1 MKKNIISILIISLTL
16 SISGCNDFLELTPLD
31 KISSDQLLESE
42 EGLNTLMAAL
52 YNSIPMEDFNFRPN
66 EGFNQRRW
74 SGVDY
79 MLMTSMYTDES
90 IKSDGGQAIGPG
102 GYQFFDNGNDH
113 DGNHWRVSAY
123 KRLREI
129 NLFFDNL
136 ETAKSNSVIDEA
148 TYNHLKS
155 ETHFIRAYLYFG
167 LVKRY
172 GGVPII
178 EKAQDGDY
186 AAGTDNAALFIPR
199 STEKD
204 TWMFV
209 LKECDLAISYLPEGG
224 SDTYRASKWAAYGLK
239 SRAALHA
246 ASLAKYWNR
255 APLIGEAV
263 TQQLVGGMTDADAD
277 FFYGECI
284 NASKVIIDNSG
295 KSLYMPNPATPEEAA
310 INYQN
315 LFLTSHNEIIFSRT
329 YLDGSIIKDNNGEPR
344 QGHNFDIY
352 FSPAQIN
359 PGFHKYG
366 RFAPTLDMVDLYE
379 DYTDNGV
386 GKSAK
391 IVTRTDGNEDYY
403 TADPTNLDIN
413 IPFKK
418 YDNLYEPFK
427 GKDARLLASIIVP
440 GATYKGTEII
450 MQGGLIGKNGNLI
463 GIYAAGSE
471 VGKDGNTYYSF
482 GAESSYSG
490 FFGMGRS
497 DDANYSSTGFT
508 IRKFLSEFKTVAGMP
523 GTSTTPW
530 IDMRVAEFYLNYAE
544 SVVESGKGDTE
555 LASQYMNALRKR
567 AGHTDNIP
575 LTLENVLKERRVE
588 LAFEGSRYWDM
599 VRRRDYHTFFSGG
612 KRHALVPLRDL
623 RDPEPKYI
631 FARVNLYY
639 DEQAGGR
646 TFNPIN
652 YYFSIPGVNT
662 NKLVQN
668 PGH

>member
-1 MKKNIISILIISLTL
+1 MKKNIISILIISLAL

-42 EGLNTLMAAL
+42 DGLNTLMAAM

-66 EGFNQRRW
+66 EGFNQRGW

-102 GYQFFDNGNDH
+102 GYQFFDNGNDTS
-113 DGNHWRVSAY
+113 GSNWRVSAY
-123 KRLREI
+123 KRLREV

-136 ETAKSNSVIDEA
+136 EIAKSNNVIDEA
-148 TYNHLKS
+148 TYNTLKS
-155 ETHFIRAYLYFG
+155 ETHFIRAYIYFG

-186 AAGTDNAALFIPR
+186 SAGTDNAALFVPR

-209 LKECDLAISYLPEGG
+209 MKECDLAIANLPDSRGN
-224 SDTYRASKWAAYGLK
+224 TIRATKWVAYGLK

-246 ASLAKYWNR
+246 ASLAKYWNK
-255 APLIGEAV
+255 ANLTGEAV
-263 TQQLVGGMTDADAD
+263 DQKLVGGMTDADAD
-277 FFYGECI
+277 YFYGECLT
-284 NASKVIIDNSG
+284 ASKAIIDNSG
-295 KSLYMPNPATPEEAA
+295 KSLYMPDPANPAEAA
-310 INYQN
+310 VNYQN
-315 LFLTSHNEIIFSRT
+315 LFLTAHNEIIFSRS
-329 YLDGSIIKDNNGEPR
+329 YLDGSVVSG

-352 FSPAQIN
+352 FSPAQVN
-359 PGFHKYG
+359 PGFHKFG

-379 DYTDNGV
+379 DYTDNGS

-403 TADPTNLDIN
+403 TANPNNLDVN

-418 YDNLYEPFK
+418 YETLYEPFK
-427 GKDARLLASIIVP
+427 NKDARLLASIIVP

-450 MQGGLIGKNGNLI
+450 MQGGLIGKNGNLV
-463 GIYAAGSE
+463 GVYAAGNE
-471 VGKDGNTYYSF
+471 VGHDGKTYYSY
-482 GAESSYSG
+482 GAESAYSG

-508 IRKFLSEFKTVAGMP
+508 IRKFLAENKNVSGAERA
-523 GTSTTPW
+523 STTPW
-530 IDMRVAEFYLNYAE
+530 IDMRLAEFYLNYAE
-544 SVVESGKGDTE
+544 ATVESGKGDQT
-555 LASQYMNALRKR
+555 LAAQYINALRKR
-567 AGHTDNIP
+567 AAHTDEIP

-599 VRRRDYHTFFSGG
+599 VRRRDYHTFFTGG
-612 KRHALVPLRDL
+612 KRHALVPMMDL
-623 RDPEPKYI
+623 REQQPKYI
-631 FARVNLYY
+631 FVRVNLYY